1 MPRPKICRRV
11 GFLPGV
17 RYFKPQGAP
26 LAGLEINV
34 LSLDEAEAVR
44 LADLEGLY
52 QEQAAQRMGVSRQTF
67 GNIVERA
74 RRKIA
79 DCIVNGKAL
88 RIETGAAA
96 DAEGTVRYGRC
107 GHEWRVPPGSP
118 PPREC
123 PTCGDEPG
131 GVIHPDAFGPPWRG
145 RGGRHGHRGG
155 CGGE

>member
-17 RYFKPQGAP
+17 RYFKPQGVP
-26 LAGLEINV
+26 LAGLEVKV
-34 LSLDEAEAVR
+34 LTLDEVEAVR

-67 GNIVERA
+67 GNIVEQA

-88 RIETGAAA
+88 RIETGAA
-96 DAEGTVRYGRC
+96 DAQGSIRFERC

-123 PTCGDEPG
+123 PTCGDESD
-131 GVIHPDAFGPPWRG
+131 GVIHPDVFGPPWRN
-145 RGGRHGHRGG
+145 RRGHRGG
-155 CGGE
+155 CAGV

>member
-17 RYFKPQGAP
+17 RYFKPQGVP
-26 LAGLEINV
+26 LAGLEVKV
-34 LSLDEAEAVR
+34 LTLDEVEAVR

-67 GNIVERA
+67 GNIVEQA

-88 RIETGAAA
+88 RIETGAA
-96 DAEGTVRYGRC
+96 DAQGSIRFERC

-123 PTCGDEPG
+123 PPCGDESD
-131 GVIHPDAFGPPWRG
+131 GVIHPDVFGPPWRN
-145 RGGRHGHRGG
+145 RRGHRGG
-155 CGGE
+155 CGGM